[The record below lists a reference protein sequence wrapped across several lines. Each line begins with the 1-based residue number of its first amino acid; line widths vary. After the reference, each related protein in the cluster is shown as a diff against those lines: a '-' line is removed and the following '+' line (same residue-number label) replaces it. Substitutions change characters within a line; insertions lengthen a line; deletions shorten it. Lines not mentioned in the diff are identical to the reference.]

1 MDDGTEQAGRAPV
14 IAVLGSVNMDLV
26 TTVTRRPEPGET
38 IAGRD
43 FATVPG
49 GKGANQAVAASRSGG
64 RVRFLGAVGTD
75 VFAPRLR
82 ETLDAAGVDTGRLRT
97 VDGPSGIA
105 TIVVDDSG
113 ENSIIVVGGANAAMT
128 ELTDDDLAVIA
139 AADVLLCQ
147 LELPVPTV
155 AAALRHAR
163 ANDTLTLLN
172 PSPVREL
179 APRLWAEVDIAVV
192 NRGEARRLGAVL
204 DGVPHVVTT
213 LGGDGARHRGP
224 DGTRLSV
231 PGFAVPVVDTTGA
244 GDAFTGALAV
254 AWHRGPQDALRW
266 ACAAGALATTALGA
280 SAAVP
285 DRAAVA
291 ALLREELP
299 RSLPEKFE

>member
-1 MDDGTEQAGRAPV
+1 MSTAPASPS
-14 IAVLGSVNMDLV
+14 AVPSASS
-26 TTVTRRPEPGET
+26 PAPSSPG
-38 IAGRD
+38 
-43 FATVPG
+43 
-49 GKGANQAVAASRSGG
+49 
-64 RVRFLGAVGTD
+64 
-75 VFAPRLR
+75 
-82 ETLDAAGVDTGRLRT
+82 
-97 VDGPSGIA
+97 
-105 TIVVDDSG
+105 
-113 ENSIIVVGGANAAMT
+113 
-128 ELTDDDLAVIA
+128 
-139 AADVLLCQ
+139 
-147 LELPVPTV
+147 PVPTV

-285 DRAAVA
+285 ARAAVA